1 LRAAAEVIGIL
12 AALAFGLVPL
22 WIAYAD
28 WLYTR
33 REKK

>member
-1 LRAAAEVIGIL
+1 MRSVEIVGVI
-12 AALAFGLVPL
+12 AALTFALVPCG
-22 WIAYAD
+22 IAYAD